1 MIGINARGTMVLC
14 YAWGESDVPEVAL
27 VEDLVELRTFLEKTY
42 STDEAHVSAILHDLD
57 CRDWEEGD
65 YELLFEMGGLRFS
78 DVTQVEVF

>member
-42 STDEAHVSAILHDLD
+42 SEDEAHVSEIVHELD
-57 CRDWEEGD
+57 CHDWEEGAVAK
-65 YELLFEMGGLRFS
+65 LFEMGGLQFS